1 MKVKHKMS
9 SYHTLVLH
17 MAMTGILNDLKP
29 KQSHIRIALKIRNN
43 NIGSSIGEN
52 TVCAEPIIILL

>member
-17 MAMTGILNDLKP
+17 VAMTGNLNDLKP
-29 KQSHIRIALKIRNN
+29 KQSHNTDTLKIRYN

-52 TVCAEPIIILL
+52 SVSAEPIIILL